1 MTNKANESFSAFL
14 DGEAS
19 ELDIQRLLKA
29 MDENPKAM
37 NDWQGLSQAQAI
49 AQGDV
54 VMRSAPTLFQPEQSV
69 TVDKSSP
76 VWPARLMQG
85 GIAAAVMGI
94 TLGLSSLMLDPQSED
109 LAPVQVSTITE
120 PSSALTQQQFEAQQ
134 RLDVYLREHAEQAA
148 FSTGHVV
155 LPDQLEWI
163 EAAEE

>member
-54 VMRSAPTLFQPEQSV
+54 
-69 TVDKSSP
+69 
-76 VWPARLMQG
+76 
-85 GIAAAVMGI
+85 I
-94 TLGLSSLMLDPQSED
+94 
-109 LAPVQVSTITE
+109 
-120 PSSALTQQQFEAQQ
+120 
-134 RLDVYLREHAEQAA
+134 
-148 FSTGHVV
+148 
-155 LPDQLEWI
+155 
-163 EAAEE
+163 